1 MFGVMDAISFVI
13 GWAVGIAT
21 LLLGYYGRKP
31 ATVTPPPVE
40 ETKVE
45 TDRQWQRL
53 MEYRGV
59 DQTMEGRYEDE
70 E

>member
-1 MFGVMDAISFVI
+1 MDAISFVI

-21 LLLGYYGRKP
+21 LLLGYYVRKP
-31 ATVTPPPVE
+31 ATVTPPPEE
-40 ETKVE
+40 ETKAE

-59 DQTMEGRYEDE
+59 DQTMEGHYEDE
-70 E
+70 D